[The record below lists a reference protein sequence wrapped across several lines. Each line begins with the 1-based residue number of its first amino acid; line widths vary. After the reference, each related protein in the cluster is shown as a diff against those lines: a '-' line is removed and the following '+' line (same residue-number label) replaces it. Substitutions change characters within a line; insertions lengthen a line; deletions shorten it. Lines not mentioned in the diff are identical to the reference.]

1 VIRERGWEEVGGY
14 VFNQG
19 ESDNAVM
26 FIEVQED
33 PVIPLN
39 SLVSFPDWNQG
50 PGAVHVKLG

>member
-1 VIRERGWEEVGGY
+1 MGGY
-14 VFNQG
+14 VLNQG

-39 SLVSFPDWNQG
+39 SLVSVPDWNQG